1 LPAPERP
8 VTTEVVVEAEAAVA
22 VIVEASEA
30 DSAGSAAEAV
40 ADLEA
45 EAPEEVGVDPEAED
59 PWEAVEV
66 RGRST
71 GAEAEETEAWEETDG
86 HLVKKENSA
95 SSTIPFAESSRN
107 KGNPPFLGQN
117 CQQIILKKVCN
128 LIFIVTMR

>member
-1 LPAPERP
+1 MTLPAPELP

-71 GAEAEETEAWEETDG
+71 GAEAEETEAWEEALTEDEARVTRVWG
-86 HLVKKENSA
+86 VSLTVLIDLDP
-95 SSTIPFAESSRN
+95 SSPDLTSPLKLHSYQQCRLLTID
-107 KGNPPFLGQN
+107 
-117 CQQIILKKVCN
+117 
-128 LIFIVTMR
+128 